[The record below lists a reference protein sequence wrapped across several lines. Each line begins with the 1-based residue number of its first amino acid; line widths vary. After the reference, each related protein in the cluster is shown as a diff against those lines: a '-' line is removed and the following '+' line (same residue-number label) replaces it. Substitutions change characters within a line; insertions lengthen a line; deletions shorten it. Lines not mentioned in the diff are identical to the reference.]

1 MSLFD
6 NKSNYIIRSTGEE
19 VEVIASHKESESER
33 SKEDWVS
40 YIDSQGREHYKEH
53 LNLDFDFRMSDKLAE
68 HFAKLFDFPKP
79 EPIKLPELPPH
90 EVELRERVAMSA
102 MQGMLSNP
110 ALVDE
115 SLNYR
120 ITIEEAAI
128 GYADALIVKL
138 KETSNETSGWKPSDE
153 QMSALD
159 AVIDEYNGYPEFDS
173 LVSLKNDL
181 KKLKG

>member
-19 VEVIASHKESESER
+19 VEIVASHKESEGER

-53 LNLDFDFRMSDKLAE
+53 LNLDFDFRMSDKFVE
-68 HFAKLFDFPKP
+68 HFTKLLAFPKP

-90 EVELRERVAMSA
+90 CVELRERAAVSA

-128 GYADALIVKL
+128 GYADSLIAKL
-138 KETSNETSGWKPSDE
+138 KEIHNET
-153 QMSALD
+153 
-159 AVIDEYNGYPEFDS
+159 Y
-173 LVSLKNDL
+173 
-181 KKLKG
+181 

>member
-6 NKSNYIIRSTGEE
+6 SKSTYIIRSTGEE
-19 VEVIASHKESESER
+19 VEVIAFHKESEGER

-53 LNLDFDFRMSDKLAE
+53 LNLDFDFRMSDKIVE

-128 GYADALIVKL
+128 GYADALIAKL
-138 KETSNETSGWKPSDE
+138 KETCNET
-153 QMSALD
+153 
-159 AVIDEYNGYPEFDS
+159 N
-173 LVSLKNDL
+173 
-181 KKLKG
+181 

>member
-6 NKSNYIIRSTGEE
+6 SKSTYIIRSTGEE
-19 VEVIASHKESESER
+19 VEVIASHKESEGER

-90 EVELRERVAMSA
+90 GVELREIAAIAA
-102 MQGMLSNP
+102 MQGT
-110 ALVDE
+110 
-115 SLNYR
+115 
-120 ITIEEAAI
+120 ITILGSSDRYAFRDVVVE
-128 GYADALIVKL
+128 GYTGKEKTYPKEIAQFAVACADALIAKL
-138 KETSNETSGWKPSDE
+138 KETSNET
-153 QMSALD
+153 
-159 AVIDEYNGYPEFDS
+159 N
-173 LVSLKNDL
+173 
-181 KKLKG
+181 